1 MKHFTI
7 KNRHS
12 KPFGYLTF
20 AVLSASIGQAHADEL
35 KVAALNLNKVEVAA
49 KRTSDTKPVKGYQA
63 SKSVSAT
70 KTDTALIDVPQSV
83 SVITQQQIQD
93 QSVQSM
99 ADAVRYVPGV
109 TASQGEGNRD
119 ALNFRGSGVTTG
131 DFYLDGI
138 RDDVQTYRD
147 FYNTDRIE
155 VLKGPN
161 GMVFG
166 RGAAGGAIN
175 RVTKEAGW
183 DPVREI
189 KASYGAYNQ
198 KRTSIDIGNAIN
210 DVAAFRLNA
219 VYEESDSYRS
229 GVNLKRYGVN
239 PTFTITPSDNTKI
252 TFGAEYFKDQHIGDR
267 GIPSIGSGLN
277 NRPYRLEDY
286 QTFYGNAALSPNET
300 ETKALNAMVEHAF
313 NDKLSLRNRS
323 RYASYD
329 KVYQNVY
336 ADSAVSNNLF
346 AVGAYRDTTE
356 RKNAINQTDI
366 IYKINTGSI
375 EHQLLAGLE
384 IGNQQT
390 KNARFIAGASERI
403 SSGISVLSPTY
414 SIPISLVNTS
424 RNQSSEIDIFAV
436 YVQDQIKLSEH
447 WQAIL
452 GVRHDQLKT
461 HYDNIKTNQTF
472 EVSDSLV
479 SPRAGLIFKPL
490 ENLSLYGSYS
500 LAYVPRAG
508 DQLISL
514 TATTKSLQPE
524 KFINKELG
532 AKYDIT
538 PELSLTAAVYLLER
552 QNVAMTDPLNPSQ
565 NIVIDG
571 QETKGAELGIAGKMT
586 NRWSMFGGYSYQDA
600 EFTKAMVISGS
611 SYLAGT
617 SLGQTPSHS
626 FSLWNRYDF
635 NESWGAALGVVSRS
649 QMYALTPSTT
659 ASTVLPGFARVDAAI
674 FWKASSKVQV
684 QLNIE
689 NLMDKAYVASAHTN
703 NNLSPG
709 APLMARATLSYNF

>member
-1 MKHFTI
+1 MK
-7 KNRHS
+7 KRHS
-12 KPFGYLTF
+12 TPFGYLTF
-20 AVLSASIGQAHADEL
+20 VVLSASIGQADAEPL
-35 KVAALNLNKVEVAA
+35 KVATLNIDKVEVAA
-49 KRTSDTKPVKGYQA
+49 KRISDTKPIKGYQA
-63 SKSVSAT
+63 KQSSTAT
-70 KTDTALIDVPQSV
+70 KTDTPLIDVPQSISIV
-83 SVITQQQIQD
+83 TQEQISD

-99 ADAVRYVPGV
+99 SDAVRYVPGV

-166 RGAAGGAIN
+166 RGASGGAIN
-175 RVTKEAGW
+175 RVSKEAGW
-183 DPVREI
+183 DPVREV
-189 KASYGAYNQ
+189 KVTYGAYNQ
-198 KRTSIDIGNAIN
+198 KRTSIDIGNGIN

-239 PTFTITPSDNTKI
+239 PTFTLTPSDNTKI
-252 TFGAEYFKDQHIGDR
+252 TIGAEYFKDHHIGDR

-277 NRPYRLEDY
+277 NRPYRLEDH
-286 QTFYGNAALSPNET
+286 QTFYGNAALSANET
-300 ETKALNAMVEHAF
+300 ETKALNAMIEHAF
-313 NDKLSLRNRS
+313 NDSFSIRNRT

-329 KVYQNVY
+329 KFYQNVY
-336 ADSAVSNNLF
+336 ADSAVTSNLF

-356 RKNAINQTDI
+356 RNNFINQTDI
-366 IYKINTGSI
+366 LYKINTGSL
-375 EHQLLAGLE
+375 EHQLLAGIE
-384 IGNQQT
+384 IGTQKT
-390 KNARFIAGASERI
+390 TNARFIAGTSERV
-403 SSGISVLSPTY
+403 SSSVSVQNPTY
-414 SIPISLVNTS
+414 SIPISITNTS
-424 RNQSSEIDIFAV
+424 RNQASEIDIFAV
-436 YVQDQIKLSEH
+436 YLQDQIKISDK
-447 WQAIL
+447 WQAII
-452 GVRHDQLKT
+452 GIRHDQLKT
-461 HYDNIKTNQTF
+461 HYDNVKTNQTID
-472 EVSDSLV
+472 VSDNLV
-479 SPRAGLIFKPL
+479 SPRAGLIYKPL
-490 ENLSLYGSYS
+490 ENLSIYGSYS
-500 LAYVPRAG
+500 LSYVPRAG

-524 KFINKELG
+524 KFINKEFG

-538 PELSLTAAVYLLER
+538 PRLSLTAAVYQLER
-552 QNVAMTDPLNPSQ
+552 KNVAMTDPMSTSQ

-586 NRWSMFGGYSYQDA
+586 DRWSMFGGFSYQDA

-611 SYLAGT
+611 TYLAGST
-617 SLGQTPSHS
+617 LGQTPSHS

-649 QMYALTPSTT
+649 QMFALTPTST

-674 FWKASSKVQV
+674 FWKASPKVQV
-684 QLNIE
+684 QLNVE
-689 NLMDKAYVASAHTN
+689 NLADKDYVASAHTN
-703 NNLSPG
+703 NNLTPG
-709 APLMARATLSYNF
+709 APITARATLIYNF

>member
-1 MKHFTI
+1 M

-12 KPFGYLTF
+12 KPLGYLTF
-20 AVLSASIGQAHADEL
+20 ALLSALIGQADAEPL
-35 KVAALNLNKVEVAA
+35 KVAVLNIDKIEVAA
-49 KRTSDTKPVKGYQA
+49 KRVSDTKPVKGYQA
-63 SKSVSAT
+63 KRSSSAT
-70 KTDTALIDVPQSV
+70 KTDTPLIDVPQSV
-83 SVITQQQIQD
+83 SVVTQEQISD

-99 ADAVRYVPGV
+99 SDAVRYVPGV
-109 TASQGEGNRD
+109 TSSQGEGNRD

-138 RDDVQTYRD
+138 RDDIQTYRD

-166 RGAAGGAIN
+166 RGAGGGAIN

-189 KASYGAYNQ
+189 KATYGAYNQ
-198 KRTSIDIGNAIN
+198 KRTSIDIGNSIN

-252 TFGAEYFKDQHIGDR
+252 TIGAEYFKDQHIGDR

-286 QTFYGNAALSPNET
+286 QTFYGNASLSANET
-300 ETKALNAMVEHAF
+300 ETKALNAMIEHAF
-313 NDKLSLRNRS
+313 NDNLSIRNRT

-329 KVYQNVY
+329 KFYQNVY
-336 ADSAVSNNLF
+336 ADSAVANNLF
-346 AVGAYRDTTE
+346 AVGAYRDTTD
-356 RKNAINQTDI
+356 RKNFINQTDI
-366 IYKINTGSI
+366 IYKINTGRL
-375 EHQLLAGLE
+375 EHQLLVGIEVGSQKTTNSRL
-384 IGNQQT
+384 
-390 KNARFIAGASERI
+390 IAGSSERI
-403 SSGISVLSPTY
+403 SSSVSILNPTY
-414 SIPISLVNTS
+414 NLPISLSNIS
-424 RNQSSEIDIFAV
+424 RNQASEIDIFAL
-436 YVQDQIKLSEH
+436 YLQDQIKISDQ

-461 HYDNIKTNQTF
+461 HYDNIKTNQAI

-479 SPRAGLIFKPL
+479 SPRAGLIYKPL
-490 ENLSLYGSYS
+490 ENLSIYGSYCLS
-500 LAYVPRAG
+500 YVPRAG

-514 TATTKSLQPE
+514 TATTKSLEPE

-538 PELSLTAAVYLLER
+538 PQLSLTASVYQLER
-552 QNVAMTDPLNPSQ
+552 KNVAITDPLNTSQ

-571 QETKGAELGIAGKMT
+571 QETKGAELGITGKIT
-586 NRWSMFGGYSYQDA
+586 DRWSMFGGYSYQDA
-600 EFTKAMVISGS
+600 NFTKAMVISGS
-611 SYLAGT
+611 TYLAGT
-617 SLGQTPSHS
+617 SLGQTPSHT

-649 QMYALTPSTT
+649 QMYALTPTTT
-659 ASTVLPGFARVDAAI
+659 ASTLLPGYARLDAAV
-674 FWKASSKVQV
+674 FWKPSSKIQV

-689 NLMDKAYVASAHTN
+689 NLTDKDYVASAHTN
-703 NNLSPG
+703 NNLTPG
-709 APLMARATLSYNF
+709 APLTARATLTYNF

>member
-1 MKHFTI
+1 MK
-7 KNRHS
+7 KCHS
-12 KPFGYLTF
+12 TPFGYLTF
-20 AVLSASIGQAHADEL
+20 AVLSASIGQADAEPL
-35 KVAALNLNKVEVAA
+35 KVAALNIDKVEVAA
-49 KRTSDTKPVKGYQA
+49 KRISDTKPVKGYQA
-63 SKSVSAT
+63 KRSSTAT
-70 KTDTALIDVPQSV
+70 KTDTPLIDVPQSV
-83 SVITQQQIQD
+83 SVVTQEQMSD

-99 ADAVRYVPGV
+99 SDAVRYVPGV

-131 DFYLDGI
+131 DFYLDGM

-166 RGAAGGAIN
+166 RGASGGAIN
-175 RVTKEAGW
+175 RVSKEAGW

-189 KASYGAYNQ
+189 KVTYGAYNQ
-198 KRTSIDIGNAIN
+198 KRTSIDIGNGIN

-252 TFGAEYFKDQHIGDR
+252 TIGAEYFKDQHIGDR
-267 GIPSIGSGLN
+267 GIPSIGTGLN

-286 QTFYGNAALSPNET
+286 QTFYGNASLSPNET
-300 ETKALNAMVEHAF
+300 ETKALNAMIEHAF
-313 NDKLSLRNRS
+313 NDNLSIRNRT

-329 KVYQNVY
+329 KYYQNVY

-346 AVGAYRDTTE
+346 AVGAYRDTTD
-356 RKNAINQTDI
+356 RKNFINQTDI
-366 IYKINTGSI
+366 TYKINTGRF
-375 EHQLLAGLE
+375 EHQLLAGME
-384 IGNQQT
+384 VGTQKT
-390 KNARFIAGASERI
+390 TNARFIAGNSERI
-403 SSGISVLSPTY
+403 SSGVSVLSSTY
-414 SIPISLVNTS
+414 SLPINLSNTS
-424 RNQSSEIDIFAV
+424 RNQASEIDIFAL
-436 YVQDQIKLSEH
+436 YVQDQIKISEQ
-447 WQAIL
+447 WQAIVGL
-452 GVRHDQLKT
+452 RHDQLKT
-461 HYDNIKTNQTF
+461 HYDNVKTSQTI
-472 EVSDSLV
+472 EVSDSLL
-479 SPRAGLIFKPL
+479 SPRAGLIFKPI
-490 ENLSLYGSYS
+490 ENLSIYGSYS

-508 DQLISL
+508 DQLLSL

-532 AKYDIT
+532 AKYDIS
-538 PELSLTAAVYLLER
+538 PQLSLTAALYLLER
-552 QNVAMTDPLNPSQ
+552 KNVAMTDPVNTSQ

-586 NRWSMFGGYSYQDA
+586 DRWSMFGGYSYQDA

-611 SYLAGT
+611 TYLAGT
-617 SLGQTPSHS
+617 TLGQTPSHT

-635 NESWGAALGVVSRS
+635 NESWGAAIGVVSRS
-649 QMYALTPSTT
+649 QMYALTPTT
-659 ASTVLPGFARVDAAI
+659 AASTVLPGYARVDAAI
-674 FWKASSKVQV
+674 FWKPTPKIQM

-689 NLMDKAYVASAHTN
+689 NLTDKDYVTSAHTN
-703 NNLSPG
+703 NNLTPG
-709 APLMARATLSYNF
+709 APITARATLTYNF